1 MNIDLK
7 QSSETELLSYQIAL
21 QSIQIAL
28 NEQIRK
34 VKDAGINI
42 THFNGERH
50 IQVFPS
56 VRNVVVKLAKKY
68 ILLYFIII
76 MQNRSRGYLMP
87 LLMSILVKF
96 QAQWMN

>member
-34 VKDAGINI
+34 VKDKL
-42 THFNGERH
+42 EE
-50 IQVFPS
+50 
-56 VRNVVVKLAKKY
+56 VKKESKKDE
-68 ILLYFIII
+68 
-76 MQNRSRGYLMP
+76 
-87 LLMSILVKF
+87 
-96 QAQWMN
+96 